1 MSYVD
6 NPYSAPGFSIAAN
19 AATHERADFIRKT
32 YLNLGVAIFGFA
44 GLETVLLHIPGLPE
58 RYMAMLAQSPYS
70 WLVVVGA
77 CVLVSWVAEKW
88 ARSAVSLGTQ
98 YAGLA
103 LYVVAEAVIFV
114 PLLYIANLQDSRV
127 IPTAGLATL
136 TIFGGLTAVVFLTR
150 ADFSFLRTALYLGGF
165 VVMALIVASMFLGFS
180 LGLLFSVAMVAFAGG
195 FILYDTSNVLHHYR
209 IGQHVAASLALFA
222 SVALLFWYVLRIV
235 MAVTDRD

>member
-1 MSYVD
+1 MSYVHD
-6 NPYSAPGFSIAAN
+6 PYSASGFTIAAN

-44 GLETVLLHIPGLPE
+44 GLETVLLNIPGLPE
-58 RYMAMLAQSPYS
+58 RFMGMLAQTPYS

-77 CVLVSWVAEKW
+77 FMLVSWVAEKW
-88 ARSAVSLGTQ
+88 AQTAVSLSTQ

-103 LYVVAEAVIFV
+103 LYVAAEAVIIM
-114 PLLYIANLQDSRV
+114 PLLYRANQQDALV

-165 VVMALIVASMFLGFS
+165 VAMAFIVASMLLGFS
-180 LGLLFSVAMVAFAGG
+180 LGMLFCVLMVAFAGG